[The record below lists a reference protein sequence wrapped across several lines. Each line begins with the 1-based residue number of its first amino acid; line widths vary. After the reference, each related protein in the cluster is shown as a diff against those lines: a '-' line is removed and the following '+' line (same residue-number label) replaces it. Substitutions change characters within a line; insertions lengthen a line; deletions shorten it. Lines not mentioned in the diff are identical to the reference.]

1 MQFGKVLHMQAKRG
15 IDGIHMQQAYIH
27 LQTFT
32 DDDVGKGTI
41 KFMQPVLIKKINE
54 EYNLTDGTISKTT
67 AVAGQVLVKGNREGT
82 VSPNQINVP
91 FCH

>member
-1 MQFGKVLHMQAKRG
+1 MQAKRG

-41 KFMQPVLIKKINE
+41 KFMQPGLIKKINE
-54 EYNLTDGTISKTT
+54 EYAT
-67 AVAGQVLVKGNREGT
+67 
-82 VSPNQINVP
+82 
-91 FCH
+91 